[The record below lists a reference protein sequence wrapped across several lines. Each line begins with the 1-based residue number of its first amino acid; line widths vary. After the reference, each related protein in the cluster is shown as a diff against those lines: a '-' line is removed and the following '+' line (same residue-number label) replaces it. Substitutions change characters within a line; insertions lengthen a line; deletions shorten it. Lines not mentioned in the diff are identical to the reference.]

1 MYIRL
6 PGSTRIYK
14 LLKSLYG
21 LKQGSRVWYD
31 HLRGIL
37 VDMSFIVCPAE
48 PCIFTKDIGTPES
61 IILAVIVDDLAE
73 TSPSEQALIRFE
85 TELQTK
91 LTLSS
96 VGNITQWNG
105 CKVEYNQQERTISFN
120 YSPHI
125 TALLKKTGMDKC
137 IPVDTPAEPNST
149 LVPPTDME
157 ILNTEDKAT
166 YMSIVGAI
174 MYLACQAYPEIQH
187 AVNRCASYMH
197 TPGTQHMTAA
207 KRILRYL
214 AGTLRHAKPWMISYK
229 PNQENFSTNLIT
241 YSDASWGGDLHCA
254 RAWTGVIVLYN
265 GGPIAWQSK
274 RQPTTALSSA
284 EAEYMALTEATK
296 TLKYLKAIASFL
308 RYMDASTIVPLE
320 ILTDSQSGMHIAMNP
335 VSSQRSRH
343 INVRHHYIR
352 ENIVN
357 SEISLRFVGSSEQ
370 IADILTKALPTPQ
383 FRKLVQLIYVQ

>member
-1 MYIRL
+1 
-6 PGSTRIYK
+6 
-14 LLKSLYG
+14 
-21 LKQGSRVWYD
+21 
-31 HLRGIL
+31 
-37 VDMSFIVCPAE
+37 
-48 PCIFTKDIGTPES
+48 
-61 IILAVIVDDLAE
+61 
-73 TSPSEQALIRFE
+73 
-85 TELQTK
+85 
-91 LTLSS
+91 
-96 VGNITQWNG
+96 
-105 CKVEYNQQERTISFN
+105 
-120 YSPHI
+120 
-125 TALLKKTGMDKC
+125 
-137 IPVDTPAEPNST
+137 
-149 LVPPTDME
+149 
-157 ILNTEDKAT
+157 
-166 YMSIVGAI
+166 
-174 MYLACQAYPEIQH
+174 
-187 AVNRCASYMH
+187 
-197 TPGTQHMTAA
+197 
-207 KRILRYL
+207 
-214 AGTLRHAKPWMISYK
+214 MISYK

-370 IADILTKALPTPQ
+370 IADILTKALPTTQ